1 MYSTCFI
8 FELIRKTIKC
18 HVPEN
23 VLDSLNAKEGNI
35 IFILTRQA
43 MLWGVQLL
51 QILEIPGP
59 LVENGEMQPVSSFTR
74 TLIL

>member
-43 MLWGVQLL
+43 MLWGV
-51 QILEIPGP
+51 
-59 LVENGEMQPVSSFTR
+59 
-74 TLIL
+74 